1 MGSFF
6 EAVGGFLRSLPSWV
20 RALMVLAVGGGSAFL
35 LRFVCWKLLPL
46 IRFDALCARIGVSEF
61 LRKGQ
66 VSRQP
71 SRLVGTFVYGVVLV
85 VTLFQVSRQ
94 LDIEVVTSF
103 SREIAASVPHLLAAF
118 FIVLVGLVVVSFI
131 GNFVMTVARNAAYP
145 HARLVSR
152 AVKIAGIVLVLSLA
166 LDQLNLSRS
175 LITTL
180 FQVLF
185 AAAAFGTAL
194 AFGLGCKDIA
204 RDAMLRFLR
213 NLREKERAGKGPDL
227 EG

>member
-1 MGSFF
+1 
-6 EAVGGFLRSLPSWV
+6 
-20 RALMVLAVGGGSAFL
+20 MVLAVGGGSAFL
-35 LRFVCWKLLPL
+35 LRFVCGKLLPL
-46 IRFDALCARIGVSEF
+46 IRFDLLCARIGVSEF

-85 VTLFQVSRQ
+85 VTFFQVSRQ

-103 SREIAASVPHLLAAF
+103 SRDIAASVPHLLAAF

-175 LITTL
+175 LVTTL
-180 FQVLF
+180 FQILF
-185 AAAAFGTAL
+185 AAAALAAAL
-194 AFGLGCKDIA
+194 AFGLGCKDLA
-204 RDAMLRFLR
+204 RDAMQRFLR

>member
-1 MGSFF
+1 MASFF
-6 EAVGGFLRSLPSWV
+6 EAVGVFLRSLPSWV

-35 LRFVCWKLLPL
+35 LRLACWKLLPL
-46 IRFDALCARIGVSEF
+46 IRFDLLCARIGVSEF

-180 FQVLF
+180 FQILF
-185 AAAAFGTAL
+185 AAAALGTAL

-213 NLREKERAGKGPDL
+213 NLREKERAEKGPDL